1 MVLVELEA
9 GISVDELID
18 ELQTHDPEAVVV
30 MTADYGDISHTQQV
44 LPVRS
49 VRAIEDHEHVVESG
63 YSHSGM
69 ALVSDDN
76 DNGDDDEDE
85 EAEEVEGTSDRNVV
99 ILGMEV
105 F

>member
-1 MVLVELEA
+1 MVLVELET
-9 GISVDELID
+9 GISVEELID
-18 ELQTHDPEAVVV
+18 ELQTLDPEAVVV

-49 VRAIEDHEHVVESG
+49 IRTIGDHEHVVESG

-69 ALVSDDN
+69 ALVSDDI
-76 DNGDDDEDE
+76 DNGDLDEDGE
-85 EAEEVEGTSDRNVV
+85 EETEGVSDRAVV
-99 ILGMEV
+99 VLSMEV

>member
-9 GISVDELID
+9 GISVEELID
-18 ELQTHDPEAVVV
+18 ELQTLDPEAVVV
-30 MTADYGDISHTQQV
+30 TTADYGDISHTTQI

-49 VRAIEDHEHVVESG
+49 VRAIGDHEHVVESG

-69 ALVSDDN
+69 SLVSDDT
-76 DNGDDDEDE
+76 DNGDDDDE
-85 EAEEVEGTSDRNVV
+85 EEETEGVSERNVV
-99 ILGMEV
+99 ILSMEV